1 MKKILLMAAAASM
14 LFAAAGCGELSD
26 KMTETYPTD
35 YDVTYG
41 LRQVLQYDP
50 MNIDGI
56 NVGPKFDFFETL
68 RFTIHY
74 TGGRITAASF
84 TNGGVPFSPFGFN
97 VPDGRF
103 EVDFDTDVSPNELRV
118 KGSANVLAYFLNGEF
133 SVPFRL
139 DHSTI
144 SYKYTFKGVE

>member
-1 MKKILLMAAAASM
+1 MAAAASM
-14 LFAAAGCGELSD
+14 LFGAAGCYETSD
-26 KMTETYPTD
+26 KMTDNYPAD

-41 LRQVLQYDP
+41 LRQVVQYDP

-56 NVGPKFDFFETL
+56 NVGPKFDFFNTL

-74 TGGRITAASF
+74 TDGRITAAGF

-103 EVDFDTDVSPNELRV
+103 EVDFDTDASPNELRI
-118 KGSANVLAYFLNGEF
+118 KGTDNVLAYFMNGEF